1 MGSTSGSLAP
11 GLTLRSVIDQVPARP
26 FPRALGFSSKGITD
40 TIRDP
45 MGLTISNRELSN
57 GWVVLAVEGEVD
69 LATVEDLQ
77 AAIDAVLADTGDHVV
92 VDLTAS
98 SFMDSTGLKALV
110 MSHRKFDDVGRSFAI
125 AVDGGPISRLIDL
138 SGVDK
143 TIRTVR
149 SVAEL
154 G

>member
-1 MGSTSGSLAP
+1 MG
-11 GLTLRSVIDQVPARP
+11 I
-26 FPRALGFSSKGITD
+26 
-40 TIRDP
+40 
-45 MGLTISNRELSN
+45 TISNRELSN
-57 GWVVLAVEGEVD
+57 GWVAIAVEGEVD

-77 AAIDAVLADTGDHVV
+77 TAIDQVLADSGDHLV
-92 VDLTAS
+92 VDLTSS
-98 SFMDSTGLKALV
+98 SFMDSTGLKVLV

-143 TIRTVR
+143 TIRTVP
-149 SVAEL
+149 SVEEL

>member
-1 MGSTSGSLAP
+1 MG
-11 GLTLRSVIDQVPARP
+11 I
-26 FPRALGFSSKGITD
+26 
-40 TIRDP
+40 
-45 MGLTISNRELSN
+45 TISNRELSN
-57 GWVVLAVEGEVD
+57 GWVAIAVEGEVD

-77 AAIDAVLADTGDHVV
+77 TAIDQVLADSGDHLV
-92 VDLTAS
+92 VDLTPS
-98 SFMDSTGLKALV
+98 SFMDSTGLKVLV

-143 TIRTVR
+143 TIRTVT
-149 SVAEL
+149 SVEEL

>member
-1 MGSTSGSLAP
+1 
-11 GLTLRSVIDQVPARP
+11 
-26 FPRALGFSSKGITD
+26 
-40 TIRDP
+40 
-45 MGLTISNRELSN
+45 MGLTINKTELSN
-57 GWVVLAVEGEVD
+57 GWVSIAVEGEVD

-77 AAIDAVLADTGDHVV
+77 EAIDAVLADRAEDLV
-92 VDLTAS
+92 VDLTSS

-110 MSHRKFDDVGRSFAI
+110 MSHRKFDEVGRSFAI

-143 TIRTVR
+143 TIRTVK
-149 SVAEL
+149 SVEEL